1 MTQVATST
9 KWTKKFAVD
18 LIERV
23 FSTAL
28 YGLIVMLTA
37 DSTGA
42 VSGSPQQW
50 WLVVGLPTALAL
62 VKGVLANMASPETGA
77 SLVPESPPGPKVNPE
92 ERGAVDI
99 LYALGVAVLV
109 LAVLLLVTTLLKVFV
124 VSWIVLIVLAVLGL
138 FLLFWRGGGV
148 NRL

>member
-1 MTQVATST
+1 MTNTST
-9 KWTKKFAVD
+9 KWTKKFALD
-18 LIERV
+18 LTERV
-23 FSTAL
+23 LSTLL
-28 YGLIVMLTA
+28 YGVIAMLTA
-37 DSTGA
+37 DANG
-42 VSGSPQQW
+42 VISGSAQQW
-50 WLVVGLPTALAL
+50 WLVVGLPTVLSL
-62 VKGVLANMASPETGA
+62 VKGVLANLAAPETGA
-77 SLVPESPPGPKVNPE
+77 SLIPESPPGPKVNPE

-148 NRL
+148 SRL